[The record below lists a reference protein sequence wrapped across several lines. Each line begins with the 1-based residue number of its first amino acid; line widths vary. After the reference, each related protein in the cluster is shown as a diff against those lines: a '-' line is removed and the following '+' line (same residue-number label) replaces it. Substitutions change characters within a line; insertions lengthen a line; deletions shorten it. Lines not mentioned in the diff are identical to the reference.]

1 VIYDRRMR
9 HRPEPPAGV
18 AGSEDP
24 HVAPAPLD
32 GTRGEVAEATRRT
45 HLASERT
52 YLAWWRTGLT
62 ALTVGIGA
70 GKIAP
75 ALTSGA
81 TWPYTVAGAGFAVL
95 GVVCIVY
102 AALRRREVD
111 EALARGDFVGPN
123 DRVIGL
129 MTVLGAVLGVLLL
142 AIVLAEG

>member
-1 VIYDRRMR
+1 VAAGE
-9 HRPEPPAGV
+9 HPPLGPEPRERPRA
-18 AGSEDP
+18 
-24 HVAPAPLD
+24 
-32 GTRGEVAEATRRT
+32 EVADATRRT
-45 HLASERT
+45 HLAAERT

-70 GKIAP
+70 GRIVP

-81 TWPYTVAGAGFAVL
+81 AWPYTVAGAGYAVL

-102 AALRRREVD
+102 AALRRREIE
-111 EALARGDFVGPN
+111 EALERGDFLGPD

-129 MTVLGAVLGVLLL
+129 MTILGASLGVLLL